1 MSISPWSVMDES
13 PSLASLMVPLHWLM
27 ILDRTIV
34 LLALDPEIGKV
45 IFFFKIKKYFRVP
58 NSSRMPNK

>member
-1 MSISPWSVMDES
+1 MDES

-45 IFFFKIKKYFRVP
+45 IFFFQNKEVLQ
-58 NSSRMPNK
+58 SS